1 MNTEQVWKFL
11 YVDVDENDSNENSLD
26 SISVKPL
33 FQQNLWTFDRNEWEE
48 LQIVSE
54 SSDQEQQKLTDL
66 NRWEIY

>member
-11 YVDVDENDSNENSLD
+11 YVDVDSNENSLD

-48 LQIVSE
+48 LQIVFE

>member
-1 MNTEQVWKFL
+1 VNTEQVWKFL